1 MRFKILLV
9 NWQDRMNPLGGGAEI
24 HLHEIFGRLA
34 KGGDEVWLL
43 CSSYPGAAPT
53 EFVDGIRVV
62 RRGGRFTFNLT
73 AVRAYL
79 QELADERFDI
89 VVEDINK
96 IPFYTP
102 LYVSRP
108 VLALVPHLFGT
119 TVFQE
124 TVAPLAA
131 YVYLWEL
138 PIPFVYRRVR
148 FEVISESTREDLVAR
163 GIPRHHIEVVHC
175 GIDRGLYRPG
185 GRRDP
190 DPLVL
195 YLGRLKKYKRVD
207 LLLKAMVTVK
217 DRVPGAR
224 LILVGGGDNL
234 EMLKRDAGRLGLSEI
249 VSFPGHVREQE
260 KVDYLRRAHVV
271 ANPSPKEGWGL
282 TGVEANACGTPVV
295 ASDSPGLRDSIAGGE
310 SGLLVPHGDVGA
322 LADAIVS
329 LLVDE
334 DLNRKLSAGAVEW
347 ARRFSWDEAALRTR
361 DLIEAIVSE
370 GRGTAVRRP

>member
-1 MRFKILLV
+1 MSFKILLV
-9 NWQDRMNPLGGGAEI
+9 NWQDRTNPLGGGAEI

-53 EFVDGIRVV
+53 EFVDGIRVM

-79 QELADERFDI
+79 QELAREQFDI

-102 LYVSRP
+102 LYVRCP

-124 TVAPLAA
+124 AVAPLAT

-138 PIPFVYRRVR
+138 AIPFVYRQVQ
-148 FEVISESTREDLVAR
+148 FEVISESTGEDLVAR

-190 DPLVL
+190 APLVL

-207 LLLKAMVTVK
+207 FLLNAMMMVK
-217 DRVPGAR
+217 ERVPGAR
-224 LILVGGGDNL
+224 LILVGGGDHL
-234 EMLKRDAGRLGLSEI
+234 ETLRRDAERLGLSET
-249 VSFPGHVREQE
+249 VSFRGYVSDQE
-260 KVDYLRRAHVV
+260 KVDYLQRAHVV

-295 ASDSPGLRDSIAGGE
+295 ASDSPGLRDSIAAGE
-310 SGLLVPHGDVGA
+310 SGLLVPHGDVSA

-347 ARRFSWDEAALRTR
+347 AKRFSWDEAALRTR
-361 DLIEAIVSE
+361 ELIEAVVSRRRGAAV
-370 GRGTAVRRP
+370 GRP